1 MQLAATVM
9 LEQLTGSAEAL
20 KEKEKEVAGSSDVL
34 RTWATQYSLPS
45 EESDAARPGL
55 KNAYKP
61 PPSDTKGITMALA
74 VIGSWAAVF
83 LHAIFQI
90 KLPTSLD
97 QLHWLPVSDATAQL
111 VGGSSSLMHIVVVFF
126 VLEFLYTGLF
136 ITTHDAMHGTI
147 AMRNRQLNDF
157 LGRVCISLYAW
168 FDYNMLHRK
177 HWEHHNH
184 TGEVGKDPDFHRG
197 NPGIVPW
204 FASFMSSYMSMWQF
218 ARLAWWTVVMQLLGA
233 PMANLLV
240 FMAAAPIL
248 SAFRLFYFGTYM
260 PHKPE
265 PSAASGSPPVV
276 MNWWKSRTSQASD
289 LVSFLTCYH
298 FDLHW
303 EHHRWPFAPWWE
315 LPNCRRLSGRGLVP
329 A

>member
-1 MQLAATVM
+1 MHLHASQRAQVNTCRSTASNNKELKRLCASTWPVCTALNPRVSRRTDCHSTARRMQLAATVM

-45 EESDAARPGL
+45 EE
-55 KNAYKP
+55 
-61 PPSDTKGITMALA
+61 
-74 VIGSWAAVF
+74 
-83 LHAIFQI
+83 
-90 KLPTSLD
+90 
-97 QLHWLPVSDATAQL
+97 
-111 VGGSSSLMHIVVVFF
+111 
-126 VLEFLYTGLF
+126 
-136 ITTHDAMHGTI
+136 
-147 AMRNRQLNDF
+147 
-157 LGRVCISLYAW
+157 VCISLYAW

-265 PSAASGSPPVV
+265 PGAASGSSPAV